1 MTPVDILP
9 QASPLPQLAQQLKTT
24 GYAILSAAS
33 VCAWAHCTLDE
44 LNAIA
49 QSWHGMPADPYL
61 KDGGRYR
68 KRRHASF
75 TFAHDVVSPV
85 AHRAHWQPLTYNA
98 LHGGMTRWFEPMPA
112 EVATSAP
119 WLRLLRAFA
128 QTAIQLHA
136 GNTAAHTPPVQCIE
150 AHQFR
155 IDTTDGIGRP
165 TPEGAHRDGVDLVGV
180 FMLHRQD
187 IKGGETRVFDAR
199 GTTGERFT
207 LQEPWSLLLLDD
219 ARVIHE
225 TTPIQP
231 TQAGGYR
238 DTLVLTAK
246 QDTFLEEAKTAVNAP
261 SQSQ

>member
-1 MTPVDILP
+1 MTAIDIP
-9 QASPLPQLAQQLKTT
+9 PKTSPLADVTHQLQTA
-24 GYAILSAAS
+24 GYVILSAAS
-33 VCAWAHCTLDE
+33 VCAWTQCSLDE

-68 KRRHASF
+68 TRRHASF
-75 TFAHDVVSPV
+75 TFGEGLVAPV
-85 AHRAHWQPLTYNA
+85 PHRAHWQPLTYNA
-98 LHGGMTRWFEPMPA
+98 LHGGMTRWFEPMPT
-112 EVATSAP
+112 EVVASAA
-119 WLRLLRAFA
+119 WLRLLRAFG
-128 QTAIQLHA
+128 QTAVDLRA
-136 GNTAAHTPPVQCIE
+136 TDTAASTPPVQCIE

-199 GTTGERFT
+199 GTSGERFT

-231 TQAGGYR
+231 TKGGGYR

-246 QDTFLEEAKTAVNAP
+246 QGTFLQEI
-261 SQSQ
+261 

>member
-1 MTPVDILP
+1 MTAIDIPP
-9 QASPLPQLAQQLKTT
+9 QTSPLADVTHQLQTA
-24 GYAILSAAS
+24 GYVILSAAS
-33 VCAWAHCTLDE
+33 VCAWTQCSLDK

-68 KRRHASF
+68 TRRHASF
-75 TFAHDVVSPV
+75 TFEQGVVSPV

-98 LHGGMTRWFEPMPA
+98 LHGGMTRWFEPMPD
-112 EVATSAP
+112 EVVSSEP
-119 WLRLLRAFA
+119 WLRLLRAFG
-128 QTAIQLHA
+128 QTAVDLRA
-136 GNTAAHTPPVQCIE
+136 DNTAASTPAVQCIE

-199 GTTGERFT
+199 GTSGERFT

-246 QDTFLEEAKTAVNAP
+246 QSTFLEEA
-261 SQSQ
+261 